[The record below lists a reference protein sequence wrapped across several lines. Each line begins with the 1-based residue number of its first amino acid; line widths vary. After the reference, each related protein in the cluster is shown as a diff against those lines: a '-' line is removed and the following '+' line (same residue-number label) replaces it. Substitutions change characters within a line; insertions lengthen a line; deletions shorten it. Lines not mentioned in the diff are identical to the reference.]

1 MSEFDSLSDSEWL
14 DISSGRDS
22 DDNVSLSSQ
31 DSNHDEEISSMPHSR
46 RSSISIASSMNSEVE
61 AWEGFVPDNEV
72 APDPHPEAVIGMYH
86 APLPSALEAEPIT
99 VGFIPDVDQPSAAPP
114 EVVDEEDRRVKDA
127 LDQSFVGTLNAS
139 RSSTT
144 GGHFSSTHTS
154 INDLRLSFP
163 DPLTSS
169 HNELNASYQ
178 AVSSAE
184 SSDSPSSDNDN
195 AHELT
200 NASIISSSPSE
211 DPGLAA
217 TTPEVRCHG
226 DQQPFIES
234 DEKSQLEIVLYG
246 ASSEIKWHFVQEL
259 VQKAA
264 ANAGR
269 ILVNPLHSGVE
280 SEQVQTIRLYKDS
293 DVFQAPFFNAVT
305 IHDRT
310 GDKLPPKF
318 ELVRI
323 KHWFLS
329 SFLLFFIPS
338 SVFQDTL
345 NGDPDHLS
353 LAVVYLPTAKLPTL
367 RLHNSFL
374 PVLVSSS
381 SILPADFDNA
391 VALQAAEDDWDL
403 LCVPADKTL
412 NINGTRSPVFDS
424 NKLLHITSEQAY
436 GVLHDIGRETKKV
449 TLKPVTEQVKSVNAV
464 TLYIFSYT
472 KNDHH
477 F

>member
-1 MSEFDSLSDSEWL
+1 MSEFDSLSDSDWL

-31 DSNHDEEISSMPHSR
+31 DSNHEEISSMPHSR
-46 RSSISIASSMNSEVE
+46 RSSISAASSMNSDVE
-61 AWEGFVPDNEV
+61 AWEGFVSDNGDEV
-72 APDPHPEAVIGMYH
+72 ALDAHPEAAIGMYH
-86 APLPSALEAEPIT
+86 VPLPSVLEPEPIT
-99 VGFIPDVDQPSAAPP
+99 TGFIPDVDQLSAAPP

-144 GGHFSSTHTS
+144 GGHLSSTHTS

-184 SSDSPSSDNDN
+184 SSDSPRSDNDD
-195 AHELT
+195 ARELT
-200 NASIISSSPSE
+200 NASLISSSLTE
-211 DPGLAA
+211 DPGMTA

-226 DQQPFIES
+226 DQQRFIES

-246 ASSEIKWHFVQEL
+246 ASSEIKWHFIQEL

-269 ILVNPLHSGVE
+269 VLVNPLHSGAE

-293 DVFQAPFFNAVT
+293 DAFQAPFFNAVT
-305 IHDRT
+305 VHDRT
-310 GDKLPPKF
+310 GDNLAPKF

-323 KHWFLS
+323 KH
-329 SFLLFFIPS
+329 
-338 SVFQDTL
+338 
-345 NGDPDHLS
+345 
-353 LAVVYLPTAKLPTL
+353 
-367 RLHNSFL
+367 
-374 PVLVSSS
+374 
-381 SILPADFDNA
+381 
-391 VALQAAEDDWDL
+391 
-403 LCVPADKTL
+403 
-412 NINGTRSPVFDS
+412 
-424 NKLLHITSEQAY
+424 
-436 GVLHDIGRETKKV
+436 
-449 TLKPVTEQVKSVNAV
+449 
-464 TLYIFSYT
+464 
-472 KNDHH
+472 
-477 F
+477 

>member
-1 MSEFDSLSDSEWL
+1 
-14 DISSGRDS
+14 
-22 DDNVSLSSQ
+22 
-31 DSNHDEEISSMPHSR
+31 
-46 RSSISIASSMNSEVE
+46 MNSEVE

-72 APDPHPEAVIGMYH
+72 APDAHPEAVIGMYH
-86 APLPSALEAEPIT
+86 APLPSALEPEPIT
-99 VGFIPDVDQPSAAPP
+99 VGFIPDVNELSAAPP
-114 EVVDEEDRRVKDA
+114 EVDEEDRRVKDA

-144 GGHFSSTHTS
+144 GGHFSSNHTS

-184 SSDSPSSDNDN
+184 SSDSSPSDNDN

-200 NASIISSSPSE
+200 RASIISSSLTE
-211 DPGLAA
+211 DPGITA
-217 TTPEVRCHG
+217 TTPEVRCLG
-226 DQQPFIES
+226 DQHPFIES

-246 ASSEIKWHFVQEL
+246 ASSEIKWHFIQEL

-264 ANAGR
+264 ANAGHV
-269 ILVNPLHSGVE
+269 LVNPLHSGAE

-293 DVFQAPFFNAVT
+293 DAFQVPFFNSVT
-305 IHDRT
+305 VHDRT
-310 GDKLPPKF
+310 GDKFPPKF

-323 KHWFLS
+323 KHWFL
-329 SFLLFFIPS
+329 FLLLLFFIPS

-345 NGDPDHLS
+345 NGDSDHLS

-374 PVLVSSS
+374 PVLVSS

-412 NINGTRSPVFDS
+412 NIGGTRSPVFDS
-424 NKLLHITSEQAY
+424 NRLVHITSEQAY

-449 TLKPVTEQVKSVNAV
+449 TLKPITEQVKSVNAV
-464 TLYIFSYT
+464 TLYIFIYT

-477 F
+477 FWPFLLDLPLCR

>member
-1 MSEFDSLSDSEWL
+1 MSEFDSLSDSDWL

-22 DDNVSLSSQ
+22 DDNDSLSSQ
-31 DSNHDEEISSMPHSR
+31 DSNHDEISSMPHSR
-46 RSSISIASSMNSEVE
+46 RSSISVASDVE
-61 AWEGFVPDNEV
+61 AWEGFVSDNVVQV
-72 APDPHPEAVIGMYH
+72 APDLHPEAAIGMYH
-86 APLPSALEAEPIT
+86 VPLPSALEPEPIT
-99 VGFIPDVDQPSAAPP
+99 TGLIPDEDDQHSAAPP

-127 LDQSFVGTLNAS
+127 LDQSFVGTLSAS

-144 GGHFSSTHTS
+144 GGHLSSHTS

-184 SSDSPSSDNDN
+184 TPDSPRSDSED

-200 NASIISSSPSE
+200 NASTISSSSLTE
-211 DPGLAA
+211 DPGLTA

-226 DQQPFIES
+226 DRQRFIES

-246 ASSEIKWHFVQEL
+246 ASSEIKWHFIQEL

-264 ANAGR
+264 ANAGHV
-269 ILVNPLHSGVE
+269 LVNPLHSGAE

-293 DVFQAPFFNAVT
+293 DAFQAPFFNAVT

-323 KHWFLS
+323 KH
-329 SFLLFFIPS
+329 
-338 SVFQDTL
+338 
-345 NGDPDHLS
+345 
-353 LAVVYLPTAKLPTL
+353 
-367 RLHNSFL
+367 
-374 PVLVSSS
+374 
-381 SILPADFDNA
+381 
-391 VALQAAEDDWDL
+391 
-403 LCVPADKTL
+403 
-412 NINGTRSPVFDS
+412 
-424 NKLLHITSEQAY
+424 
-436 GVLHDIGRETKKV
+436 
-449 TLKPVTEQVKSVNAV
+449 
-464 TLYIFSYT
+464 
-472 KNDHH
+472 
-477 F
+477 

>member
-1 MSEFDSLSDSEWL
+1 MSYQYPFVLAFHHLASPRMSEFDNLSDSDWL

-31 DSNHDEEISSMPHSR
+31 DSNHDEISSMPHSR

-72 APDPHPEAVIGMYH
+72 APDAHPEAVIGMYH

-99 VGFIPDVDQPSAAPP
+99 VGFIPDVNELSAAPP
-114 EVVDEEDRRVKDA
+114 EVDEEDRRVKDA

-144 GGHFSSTHTS
+144 GGHFSSTQTS

-184 SSDSPSSDNDN
+184 SSDSSPSDNDD

-200 NASIISSSPSE
+200 SASIISSSPTE
-211 DPGLAA
+211 DPGITA
-217 TTPEVRCHG
+217 TTPEVRCLG
-226 DQQPFIES
+226 DQHPFIES
-234 DEKSQLEIVLYG
+234 NEKSQLEIVLYG
-246 ASSEIKWHFVQEL
+246 ASSEIKWHFIQEL

-264 ANAGR
+264 ANAGHV
-269 ILVNPLHSGVE
+269 LVNPLHSGVE

-293 DVFQAPFFNAVT
+293 DAFQVPFFNSVT
-305 IHDRT
+305 VHDRT
-310 GDKLPPKF
+310 GDKFPPKF

-323 KHWFLS
+323 KH
-329 SFLLFFIPS
+329 
-338 SVFQDTL
+338 
-345 NGDPDHLS
+345 
-353 LAVVYLPTAKLPTL
+353 
-367 RLHNSFL
+367 
-374 PVLVSSS
+374 
-381 SILPADFDNA
+381 
-391 VALQAAEDDWDL
+391 
-403 LCVPADKTL
+403 
-412 NINGTRSPVFDS
+412 
-424 NKLLHITSEQAY
+424 
-436 GVLHDIGRETKKV
+436 
-449 TLKPVTEQVKSVNAV
+449 
-464 TLYIFSYT
+464 
-472 KNDHH
+472 
-477 F
+477 